1 MVSTCANP
9 DCTVP
14 FRRLREGR
22 LIVID
27 RFRDADLARR
37 PEYFWLCDQCARRFT
52 LVIGPENLVSCVSCP
67 ESKR

>member
-27 RFRDADLARR
+27 RFRNADLHGDRS
-37 PEYFWLCDQCARRFT
+37 T
-52 LVIGPENLVSCVSCP
+52 SGCVANAHVGSP
-67 ESKR
+67 W